1 MASKLVPMPPVD
13 DPSPEQPLADHL
25 HPPKQPTGHP
35 NSPTQPADQPYPP
48 PGYQPGYTPGQYPG
62 VQAPVITQQPAAYQ
76 HTSNQ
81 TTVVVN
87 QQVVQAERQNRHWSS
102 GLCGCFDDCGSM
114 CMGLLC
120 PEVLL
125 LDISSQMGEGCC
137 LPCCCPH
144 TALFGLRAKF
154 RAEQNIQGSLM
165 DDYLAIQFCPL
176 CVMCQLARELKSNA
190 QNR

>member
-13 DPSPEQPLADHL
+13 DPYPEQPLADHL
-25 HPPKQPTGHP
+25 HPTKQPTGHP

-87 QQVVQAERQNRHWSS
+87 QSVVQVERQKRHWSS
-102 GLCGCFDDCGSM
+102 GLCGCFDDCGSSKYTVEPF
-114 CMGLLC
+114 LST
-120 PEVLL
+120 
-125 LDISSQMGEGCC
+125 IS
-137 LPCCCPH
+137 H
-144 TALFGLRAKF
+144 T
-154 RAEQNIQGSLM
+154 Q
-165 DDYLAIQFCPL
+165 
-176 CVMCQLARELKSNA
+176 
-190 QNR
+190 